1 MARLFVTSINLNKN
15 ELQNARIQNLSSAPS
30 SPVAGQIYY
39 NTSDNIM
46 YFYNGAQWISTSGS
60 LEVIQDAIGAYVS
73 GGVGLSS
80 SYDDVTGTT
89 TLDLD
94 NTTVNAGSYGTTAAK
109 TAAFTVDA
117 QGRLTAA
124 SQQDIQIATTQV
136 TGLEEYIE
144 DTVGATVGG
153 LVVAGEGI
161 DVTYDDTNAT
171 LTISAEDASSINKGV
186 ASFDSTDFTVNSGNV
201 TLNAERVQDIVGSQ
215 IIGGTG
221 IDATYDDNNGTLTL
235 DVDSKVVITTDPQT
249 ITNKTLGQFTSLGAN
264 LDAATYKITNLGEPT
279 SASDAATKQYVDAVS
294 EGLHIH
300 AAVVAATTG
309 NIDLSTAL
317 ENGDV
322 LDGVTLAT
330 GNRVLVKDQ
339 STPSQN
345 GIYVVQASGAAV
357 RASDFDAPQE
367 VDGGD
372 FVFVT
377 GGTVNDNTGW
387 VQTSTGVVT
396 IGTDPIYFTQFSGA
410 GAYTA
415 GAGLTQTGTTFD
427 VGAGTGIT
435 VNSNDVAIDT
445 SVVPRKYSTLIGNGS
460 ATTITVNHNLNNRDV
475 VVQVY
480 DGGTYTTVEADIVR
494 TTVNAVTVGFAVA
507 PTLNEYRVVVIG

>member
-1 MARLFVTSINLNKN
+1 MARKFVVSVDLNKN

-30 SPVAGQIYY
+30 SPVTGQVYY

-46 YFYNGAQWISTSGS
+46 YFYNGTEWISTSGS

-73 GGVGLSS
+73 GGTGLTATYNDTTGVTTIDLDSTA
-80 SYDDVTGTT
+80 VTG
-89 TLDLD
+89 
-94 NTTVNAGSYGTTAAK
+94 GSYGAADSVA
-109 TAAFTVDA
+109 TFTVDA
-117 QGRLTAA
+117 QGRITTAA
-124 SQQDIQIATTQV
+124 NQSIQITTSQV
-136 TGLEEYIE
+136 TSLEEYIE
-144 DTVGATVGG
+144 DTVGTAITG
-153 LVVAGEGI
+153 LARAGEGI
-161 DVTYDDTNAT
+161 DLTYDDSAGT
-171 LTISAEDASSINKGV
+171 LTIDAEIATDTNRGV
-186 ASFDSTDFTVNSGNV
+186 ASFDATDFTVTSGNV

-215 IIGGTG
+215 ILGGTG
-221 IDATYDDNNGTLTL
+221 IDATYNDGAGTLSIDIDSTVATL
-235 DVDSKVVITTDPQT
+235 TGTQT
-249 ITNKTLGQFTSLGAN
+249 LTNKTLGSTTTLGAH
-264 LDAATYKITNLGEPT
+264 LDANNYKITNLATPT
-279 SASDAATKQYVDAVS
+279 SANDAANKSYVDAVT

-300 AAVVAATTG
+300 EAAVAATTA

-330 GNRVLVKDQ
+330 GNRVLVKNQDTA
-339 STPSQN
+339 SEN

-357 RASDFDAPQE
+357 RAVDFDAPAE

-372 FVFVT
+372 FIFVT

-387 VQTSTGVVT
+387 VQTSTTVAT

-427 VGAGTGIT
+427 VGQGTGII
-435 VNSNDVAIDT
+435 VNANDVAIDT
-445 SVVPRKYSTLIGNGS
+445 TTVARKYSTTVGDGTNLAFS
-460 ATTITVNHNLNNRDV
+460 ITHNLNNRDV

-480 DGGTYTTVEADIVR
+480 DATNYIQVETDVSRLNVNTVTLA
-494 TTVNAVTVGFAVA
+494 FATA
-507 PTLNEYRVVVIG
+507 PSLDEYRVVVIG